1 LQDFTAAAK
10 LLEPLCEQGPIT
22 SPALRS
28 AIARVYLQGGH
39 LGKAAKHFSLVAKD
53 PDADQT
59 MKDMNAALLAS
70 ADGEWAEAGD
80 LLAGLVTRDSEN
92 YAVRIFS
99 SPHKHTLHYINNGCH
114 LGRKQLVCCT
124 PLPGKTEGGLYS
136 FFSILESLQC

>member
-1 LQDFTAAAK
+1 MFCPLSISFCLSILQDFTAAAK

-28 AIARVYLQGGH
+28 AIARIYLQGGH
-39 LGKAAKHFSLVAKD
+39 IGKAAKHFSLVAKD
-53 PDADQT
+53 PNADQT

-92 YAVRIFS
+92 YAVRTFFIPS
-99 SPHKHTLHYINNGCH
+99 HTHSTTLLTTSAI
-114 LGRKQLVCCT
+114 
-124 PLPGKTEGGLYS
+124 
-136 FFSILESLQC
+136 